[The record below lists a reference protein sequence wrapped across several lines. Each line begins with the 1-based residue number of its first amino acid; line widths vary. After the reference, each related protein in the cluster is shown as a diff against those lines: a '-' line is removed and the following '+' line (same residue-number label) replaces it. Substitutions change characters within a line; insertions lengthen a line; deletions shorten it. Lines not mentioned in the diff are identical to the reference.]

1 MIIAEILQKKGST
14 VTSIDRAA
22 SIAEAIALLAERKI
36 GALVVRD
43 QIGGAAGIFT
53 ERDVVRV
60 LNAQG
65 ASALDQPVS
74 SGMTANPVTCTK
86 ADKIHDVLAT
96 MSRLHFRHMPVIE
109 NGMVSGIISIRD
121 LVVERLER
129 VETEAEAM
137 RAYVAGT

>member
-1 MIIAEILQKKGST
+1 MIIAEILQKKGNT
-14 VTSIDRAA
+14 VTAIDRTA
-22 SIAEAIALLAERKI
+22 SIAEAIALLAEHKI

-43 QIGGAAGIFT
+43 QVGGAAGIFT

-65 ASALDQPVS
+65 APALAQPVS
-74 SGMTANPVTCTK
+74 SAMTANPITCTK
-86 ADKIHDVLAT
+86 TDKVNEVLAT
-96 MSRLHFRHMPVIE
+96 MSRLHFRHMPIVE
-109 NGMVSGIISIRD
+109 NGVVSGIVSIRD

-137 RAYVAGT
+137 RAYVAGA

>member
-1 MIIAEILQKKGST
+1 MIIAEILQKKGNT
-14 VTSIDRAA
+14 VTAIDRTA
-22 SIAEAIALLAERKI
+22 SIADAIALLAEHKI

-43 QIGGAAGIFT
+43 QVGGAAGIFT

-65 ASALDQPVS
+65 APALAQPVS
-74 SGMTANPVTCTK
+74 SGMTANPITCTK
-86 ADKIHDVLAT
+86 TDKVNDVLAT
-96 MSRLHFRHMPVIE
+96 MSRLHFRHMPIVE
-109 NGMVSGIISIRD
+109 NGVVSGIVSIRD

-137 RAYVAGT
+137 RAYVAGA

>member
-1 MIIAEILQKKGST
+1 MIIAEIWQKKGNT
-14 VTSIDRAA
+14 VTAIEPAA
-22 SIAEAIALLAERKI
+22 SIAEAIALLAEHKI

-43 QIGGAAGIFT
+43 RSGGAAGIFT

-60 LNAQG
+60 LNAEG
-65 ASALDQPVS
+65 AKALGQPVS
-74 SGMTANPVTCTK
+74 ASMTAHPVTCTK
-86 ADKIHDVLAT
+86 ADKINDVLAT

-109 NGMVSGIISIRD
+109 EGAVSGIVSIRD

-137 RAYVAGT
+137 RAYVAGS

>member
-1 MIIAEILQKKGST
+1 MIIAEILQKKGNT
-14 VTSIDRAA
+14 VTSIDRTA
-22 SIAEAIALLAERKI
+22 SIAEAIALLAEHKI

-43 QIGGAAGIFT
+43 QVGGAAGIFT

-60 LNAQG
+60 LNTQG
-65 ASALDQPVS
+65 ADALNQSVS
-74 SGMTANPVTCTK
+74 SAMTANPITCAKT
-86 ADKIHDVLAT
+86 DKVNAVLAT
-96 MSRLHFRHMPVIE
+96 MSRLHFRHMPIVE
-109 NGMVSGIISIRD
+109 NGVVSGIVSIRD